1 MAIVSLLAP
10 DGTNPKASMLGAVDA
25 GERGAKNTMVIK
37 IGHADIPTAANTYVL
52 GQLPVGAAVVNCW
65 FIVTAA
71 FTDGIDFGIGNAS
84 GVSGTDGDVDKL
96 NDDNILNNH
105 TVGIHPMFAH
115 ASNNVGSN
123 HLCTTDSHVVASAVA
138 DLSAGAGTLVV
149 EYIKTL

>member
-37 IGHADIPTAANTYVL
+37 IGFADVPATADTYVL
-52 GQLPVGAAVVNCW
+52 GKLPVGAAVTGCW
-65 FIVTAA
+65 WIVTEA
-71 FTDGIDFGIGNAS
+71 FTDGLDFGISTVA
-84 GVSGTDGDVDKL
+84 GVAGTDGDLDIL
-96 NDDNILNNH
+96 NNDNILANH

-115 ASNNVGSN
+115 ASNNTGSN
-123 HLCTTDSHVVASAVA
+123 HLCVTDSHICVKPEA
-138 DLSAGAGTLVV
+138 DETTGAGTLVV